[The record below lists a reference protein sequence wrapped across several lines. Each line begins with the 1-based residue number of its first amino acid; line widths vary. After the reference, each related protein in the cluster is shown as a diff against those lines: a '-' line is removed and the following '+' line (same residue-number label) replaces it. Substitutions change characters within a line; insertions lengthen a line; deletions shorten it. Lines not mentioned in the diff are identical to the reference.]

1 MLFPV
6 SHLETAR
13 SVIPSFSPQGGLGV
27 AGLFPALGDE
37 CADFFLIHGRTSFLT

>member
-13 SVIPSFSPQGGLGV
+13 SVILSQGGLGV

-37 CADFFLIHGRTSFLT
+37 RADFFLIHGRTSFLV